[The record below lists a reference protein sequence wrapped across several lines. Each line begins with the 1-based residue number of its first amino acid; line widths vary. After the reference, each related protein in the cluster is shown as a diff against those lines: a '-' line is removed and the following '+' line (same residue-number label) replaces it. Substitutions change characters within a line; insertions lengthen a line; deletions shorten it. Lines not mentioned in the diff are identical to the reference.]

1 MISPKYVFVCECVQN
16 ITLKWQQNYNWSS
29 SIYIVSTAK
38 LLKLFSLLADTAI
51 HIQISVYI
59 SIYYMIN
66 KQHKMLNYK

>member
-1 MISPKYVFVCECVQN
+1 MYVFVCEFVQN
-16 ITLKWQQNYNWSS
+16 ITSKRQQNYNWSS

-38 LLKLFSLLADTAI
+38 LLKLFSLLADNAI

>member
-38 LLKLFSLLADTAI
+38 LLKLFSLLADNAI
-51 HIQISVYI
+51 HIRISVYI